1 MRSRVQAPIVAP
13 DFEISIGGF
22 MNISDYSERAIT
34 TLLGDHATTDMDASL
49 ISQVFGLVGES
60 GEVAE
65 KFKKLIRD
73 NAGRITNED
82 KKEIIKELGDIL
94 WYINSVSHLLGYS
107 LEDVAKINLEKV
119 LSRKERGVTAG
130 SGDNR

>member
-1 MRSRVQAPIVAP
+1 
-13 DFEISIGGF
+13 
-22 MNISDYSERAIT
+22 MNIQEYSESAIT
-34 TLLGDHATTDMDASL
+34 TLLGDHEITDMDAAL

-73 NAGRITNED
+73 KKGVITEED
-82 KKEIIKELGDIL
+82 KQEILKELGDIL
-94 WYINSVSHLLGYS
+94 WYINSVSHLLGS
-107 LEDVAKINLEKV
+107 NLEEVAKKNLEKV
-119 LSRKERGVTAG
+119 LSRKERGVTQG